1 MDELLAEIERMPAG
15 IEYTGL
21 FTADQMRAHARRIA
35 LLAFEAAAQECK
47 KHGANYCVGAIRAL
61 SARLG
66 E

>member
-1 MDELLAEIERMPAG
+1 MDELLAEIERLA
-15 IEYTGL
+15 
-21 FTADQMRAHARRIA
+21 ADYDGGDDWPEFEPDLRRIA
-35 LLAFEAAAQECK
+35 LLAFEAAAAECK